1 VTCEKPDYEQPQPPN
16 VYPVT
21 LGGPTEVP
29 GSCVVPDYEQPQE
42 QPVFPVSVD
51 GYRTPSVA
59 SPIPTGRIYECF
71 AGQPGT
77 ISALL
82 TSAPEP
88 RGRLSL
94 LSGPVGRIKVIP

>member
-1 VTCEKPDYEQPQPPN
+1 VTCEKPDYEQPQPLN

-29 GSCVVPDYEQPQE
+29 GSCDVPAYDVPQE
-42 QPVFPVSVD
+42 PNVYPVSVD

-59 SPIPTGRIYECF
+59 NPIPTARIYECF

-82 TSAPEP
+82 KSLPEP